1 MSTHNLFNSLQT
13 FDLGNGKQGNFYSLP
28 ALEKAGVGA
37 ISKLPVSI
45 RLVLESVLRNCDGKK
60 VSEAN
65 IKELAN
71 WKPNETRT
79 AEIPFVVARIV
90 LQDFTGVPLLVDLAA
105 MRSAVAKLGKN
116 PKIIE
121 PLVPV
126 DLVVDHSVQVD
137 FSGGADSMAKN
148 LDLEFTRNRE
158 RYQFLKWGMQAFD
171 TFKVVPPGI
180 GIVHQVNLE
189 YLAKG
194 VLEANDIYYP
204 DTLVGTDSHTTMI
217 NGIGIVGWGVG
228 GIEAEAGMLGQ
239 PVYFL
244 TPDVVGV
251 HLTGALREG
260 VTATDLALTVTQ
272 MLRKAKVVGK
282 FVEFFGPGATALPV
296 VDRATI
302 ANMAPEYG
310 ATMGFFPID
319 AECVNYLRATGRSD
333 EAVKTYENYYKAQG
347 LWGIP
352 KKGDIQYSQE
362 LELDLNS
369 VVPSVAGPKRP
380 QDKIE
385 LPNMKRDFISAFSK
399 PVTES
404 GFGMK
409 VEELSR
415 TVHVSAG
422 GEIHPGGGS
431 QQTVPHSKL
440 PPSEREMAIE
450 HPTPDSIHGKA
461 PQLKG
466 DVRNGSVLIAAITSC
481 TNTSNPSVMLAA
493 GLLAKKAVERGLTV
507 NSTVKSS
514 LAPGSRVVT
523 DYLNKTGL
531 APYLDKLGFQTV
543 GYGCTTCI
551 GNSGP
556 LHPAI
561 EDAIVKN
568 NLVAASVLS
577 GNRNFEA
584 RVHQNI
590 KANFLMSPP
599 LVVAFALAGRV
610 DIDMNHDPIGKDK
623 SGADVFL
630 KDLWPTLR
638 EVRDLMQAA
647 LQPEVFRKLYKDFAG
662 QNPKWNEIPS
672 STGNVYEWD
681 RKSTYIQEPP
691 FFTSFSLQPGSIA
704 EIKNARALAIFGDS
718 VTTDHISPA
727 GSIKKTSPA
736 GKYLIE
742 NGVTAEDFNSYG
754 SRRGNDRVMTRGTFA
769 NVRIKNLMVP
779 GVEGGETIFYPP
791 THSTWHATGHGDAK
805 KVEVPIYGNPTRM
818 SIYDASIAY
827 QKLGTPLVILAGQ
840 EYGTGSSRDWA
851 AKGTNLLGVK
861 AVVAQSFERI
871 HRSNLVGMGVLPLQ
885 FKEGTTAQTLKLD
898 GTETYDIVG
907 LDANIKPQQDLT
919 LKITRK
925 DRKIENV
932 SVRCRIDTP
941 IEIDYY
947 QHGGILPFVLRQL
960 VAKA

>member
-1 MSTHNLFNSLQT
+1 MSKLPNPFNTLQA
-13 FDLGNGKQGNFYSLP
+13 FAGGKQFYSLP
-28 ALEKAGVGA
+28 ALERAGFPL
-37 ISKLPVSI
+37 SRLPVSI
-45 RLVLESVLRNCDGKK
+45 RLVLEALLRNCDGQR
-60 VSEAN
+60 VMESN
-65 IKELAN
+65 IRELAA
-71 WKPNETRT
+71 WKPTEART

-137 FSGGADSMAKN
+137 FSGSADALKKN

-158 RYQFLKWGMQAFD
+158 RYQFLKWGMQAFE

-194 VLEANDIYYP
+194 VLNQGEVYYP

-217 NGIGIVGWGVG
+217 NGLGIVGWGVG

-251 HLTGALREG
+251 YLTGALKEG

-272 MLRKAKVVGK
+272 LLRKAKVVDK
-282 FVEFFGPGATALPV
+282 FVEFHGPGAAALPV
-296 VDRATI
+296 VDRAMI

-319 AECVNYLRATGRSD
+319 AECSNYLRATGRD
-333 EAVKTYENYYKAQG
+333 EKLIATYEAYYQAQG

-352 KKGDIQYSQE
+352 QKGAIDYSQVV
-362 LELDLNS
+362 ELDLGS

-380 QDKIE
+380 QDRIE
-385 LPNMKRDFISAFSK
+385 LQNLKRDFVAAFSK
-399 PVTES
+399 PVTEA
-404 GFGMK
+404 GFGKKAGDFATVWAQVNGQK
-409 VEELSR
+409 VG
-415 TVHVSAG
+415 H
-422 GEIHPGGGS
+422 
-431 QQTVPHSKL
+431 
-440 PPSEREMAIE
+440 
-450 HPTPDSIHGKA
+450 
-461 PQLKG
+461 
-466 DVRNGSVLIAAITSC
+466 GSVLIAAITSC

-493 GLLAKKAVERGLTV
+493 GLLAKKAVEKGLKV
-507 NSTVKSS
+507 NPAVKSS

-531 APYLDKLGFQTV
+531 TPYLDQLGFQTV

-556 LHPAI
+556 LAAPI
-561 EDAIVKN
+561 EEAIVKHD
-568 NLVAASVLS
+568 LVAASVLS

-610 DIDMNHDPIGKDK
+610 DIDLTNEPLGRDRAG
-623 SGADVFL
+623 GEVYL
-630 KDLWPTLR
+630 KDLWPTLQ
-638 EVRDLMQAA
+638 EVRDQMAAA
-647 LQPEVFRKLYKDFAG
+647 LKPEVFRRLYTDFAA
-662 QNPKWNEIPS
+662 QNPKWNEIPA
-672 STGNVYEWD
+672 STGHVYAFD
-681 RKSTYIQEPP
+681 AQSTYIQEPP
-691 FFTSFSLQPGSIA
+691 FFTNFTMQPGRIA
-704 EIKNARALAIFGDS
+704 EIKGARALGIFGDS

-727 GSIKKTSPA
+727 GAIKQTAPA
-736 GKYLIE
+736 GKYLLA
-742 NGVTAEDFNSYG
+742 NGVTFADFNSYG

-769 NVRIKNLMVP
+769 NVRIKNLML
-779 GVEGGETIFYPP
+779 GGEEGGNTLGADGVK
-791 THSTWHATGHGDAK
+791 T
-805 KVEVPIYGNPTRM
+805 
-818 SIYDASIAY
+818 SIYDAAMAY
-827 QKLGTPLVILAGQ
+827 QQAGTPLIILAGQ

-861 AVVAQSFERI
+861 VVVAQSFERI

-885 FKEGTTAQTLKLD
+885 FMEGTTAQTLKLV
-898 GTETYDIVG
+898 GTETYDVVG
-907 LDANIKPQQDLT
+907 LTAAIKPQQDLI
-919 LKITRK
+919 LKITRQ
-925 DRKIENV
+925 DGSVESV
-932 SVRCRIDTP
+932 PVRCRIDTP
-941 IEIDYY
+941 IEIEYY
-947 QHGGILPFVLRQL
+947 QHGGILPYVLRQI
-960 VAKA
+960 VTKN

>member
-1 MSTHNLFNSLQT
+1 MSNAQNSFDSQT
-13 FDLGNGKQGNFYSLP
+13 LRQFDLGTGKEGSFYSLP
-28 ALEKAGVGA
+28 ALEKAGVGP

-45 RLVLESVLRNCDGKK
+45 RIVLESVLRNCDGKR
-60 VSEAN
+60 VSEAAVRA
-65 IKELAN
+65 LAN
-71 WKPNETRT
+71 WKPVEGRT
-79 AEIPFVVARIV
+79 EEIPFVVARIV

-137 FSGGADSMAKN
+137 FSGGSDSMERN

-158 RYQFLKWGMQAFD
+158 RYQFLKWGMQAFE

-194 VLEANDIYYP
+194 VLDAHGVYYP

-217 NGIGIVGWGVG
+217 NGLGIVGWGVG

-251 HLTGALREG
+251 QLSGAICEG
-260 VTATDLALTVTQ
+260 VTATDVALTVTQ

-282 FVEFFGPGATALPV
+282 FVEFFGPGAAALPL

-319 AECVNYLRATGRSD
+319 EECVNYLRATGRSD
-333 EAVKTYENYYKAQG
+333 AHCKLYENYYKAQG

-352 KKGDIQYSQE
+352 QAGQIDYSQVV
-362 LELDLNS
+362 ELDLSS
-369 VVPSVAGPKRP
+369 VKPSVAGPKRP
-380 QDKIE
+380 QDRIE
-385 LPNMKRDFISAFSK
+385 LGNLRREFFNAVQR
-399 PVTES
+399 PVAEN
-404 GFGMK
+404 GFGKSRQVFGKSVK
-409 VEELSR
+409 VEM
-415 TVHVSAG
+415 A
-422 GEIHPGGGS
+422 
-431 QQTVPHSKL
+431 SKKK
-440 PPSEREMAIE
+440 A
-450 HPTPDSIHGKA
+450 SIGT
-461 PQLKG
+461 
-466 DVRNGSVLIAAITSC
+466 GSVVIAAITSC

-493 GLLAKKAVERGLTV
+493 GLLAKKAVERGLKV
-507 NSTVKSS
+507 NPAVKAS

-523 DYLNKTGL
+523 DYLKKTGL
-531 APYLDKLGFQTV
+531 TPYLNKLRFNTV

-556 LHPAI
+556 LDPAI
-561 EDAIVKN
+561 EDAVVKN
-568 NLVAASVLS
+568 DFVTASVLS

-584 RVHQNI
+584 RVHQNV
-590 KANFLMSPP
+590 KSNFLMSPP

-610 DIDMNHDPIGKDK
+610 DIDLGCEPLGTGKD
-623 SGADVFL
+623 GEPVYLA
-630 KDLWPTLR
+630 DLWPTLQ
-638 EVRDLMQAA
+638 EVRDAMQSA
-647 LQPEVFRKLYKDFAG
+647 LKPEIFRKLYKNFAA

-672 STGNVYEWD
+672 SVGNVYEWD
-681 RKSTYIQEPP
+681 AKSTYIQEPP
-691 FFTSFSLQPGSIA
+691 FFNNFSMQPGSIKPIA
-704 EIKNARALAIFGDS
+704 GARPLGIFGDS

-727 GSIKKTSPA
+727 GAIKKSSPA
-736 GKYLIE
+736 GKFLGD
-742 NGVTAEDFNSYG
+742 NGVEFADFNSYG
-754 SRRGNDRVMTRGTFA
+754 SRRGNDRIMTRGTFA
-769 NVRIKNLMVP
+769 NVRIKNLML
-779 GVEGGETIFYPP
+779 GGEEGGNTIG
-791 THSTWHATGHGDAK
+791 TDGVKT
-805 KVEVPIYGNPTRM
+805 
-818 SIYDASIAY
+818 SIYDAAIAY
-827 QKLGTPLVILAGQ
+827 QAKGTPLIVIAGQ

-907 LDANIKPQQDLT
+907 LEASIKPQQDLT

-925 DRKIENV
+925 NGAVENV

-960 VAKA
+960 VAQA

>member
-1 MSTHNLFNSLQT
+1 MSLPNPFNTLQSFSAAGATHKL
-13 FDLGNGKQGNFYSLP
+13 YSLP
-28 ALEKAGVGA
+28 ALERAGVGK
-37 ISKLPVSI
+37 ISRLPVSI
-45 RLVLESVLRNCDGKK
+45 RLVLESLLRNCDGKR
-60 VSEAN
+60 VSEQA
-65 IKELAN
+65 IRELAG
-71 WKPNETRT
+71 WGAKAPRT
-79 AEIPFVVARIV
+79 EEIPFVVARIV

-105 MRSAVAKLGKN
+105 MRSAVTKLGKN

-137 FSGGADSMAKN
+137 FAGSADALQKN
-148 LDLEFTRNRE
+148 LELEFSRNRE

-194 VLEANDIYYP
+194 VLNNSSGVYYP

-251 HLTGALREG
+251 YLTGSLREG

-272 MLRKAKVVGK
+272 QMRKTKVVGK
-282 FVEFFGPGATALPV
+282 FVEFFGPGAAALPV
-296 VDRATI
+296 VDRAMI

-319 AECVNYLRATGRSD
+319 AECSNYLRATGRD
-333 EAVKTYENYYKAQG
+333 EKLVETYEAYYKAQN

-352 KKGDIQYSQE
+352 QQGEIDYSQVV
-362 LELDLNS
+362 ELDLS
-369 VVPSVAGPKRP
+369 TVVPSVAGPKRP
-380 QDKIE
+380 QDRIVLSNLKNE
-385 LPNMKRDFISAFSK
+385 FTSSFSK
-399 PVTES
+399 PVAEN
-404 GFGMK
+404 GFGK
-409 VEELSR
+409 KAEEFS
-415 TVHVSAG
+415 TVKAEV
-422 GEIHPGGGS
+422 GGS
-431 QQTVPHSKL
+431 KIGH
-440 PPSEREMAIE
+440 
-450 HPTPDSIHGKA
+450 
-461 PQLKG
+461 
-466 DVRNGSVLIAAITSC
+466 GSVLIAAITSC

-493 GLLAKKAVERGLTV
+493 GLLAKKAVEKGLTV
-507 NSTVKSS
+507 NSAVKSS

-531 APYLDKLGFQTV
+531 TPYLDRLGFQTV

-556 LHPAI
+556 LDAKI
-561 EDAIVKN
+561 EEAVVKN
-568 NLVAASVLS
+568 DLVAASVLS

-610 DIDMNHDPIGKDK
+610 DIDLSTEPIGTGSD
-623 SGADVFL
+623 GAPVFL
-630 KDLWPTLR
+630 KDLWPSIQD
-638 EVRDLMQAA
+638 VRNQMQAA
-647 LQPEVFRKLYKDFAG
+647 LKPEVFRRLYTDFAA

-672 STGNVYEWD
+672 SVGNVYAFD
-681 RKSTYIQEPP
+681 VKSTYIQEPP
-691 FFTSFSLQPGSIA
+691 FFSNFSLQPGSIA
-704 EIKNARALAIFGDS
+704 AIKGARALGIFGDS

-727 GSIKKTSPA
+727 GAIKKSSPA
-736 GKYLIE
+736 GKFLLE
-742 NGVTAEDFNSYG
+742 NGVSFEDFNSYG
-754 SRRGNDRVMTRGTFA
+754 SRRGNDRIMTRGTFA
-769 NVRIKNLMVP
+769 NVRIKNLML
-779 GVEGGETIFYPP
+779 GGEEGGNTFGPDGVK
-791 THSTWHATGHGDAK
+791 T
-805 KVEVPIYGNPTRM
+805 

-827 QKLGTPLVILAGQ
+827 QKLGTPLIIIAGQ

-851 AKGTNLLGVK
+851 AKGTNQLGVK
-861 AVVAQSFERI
+861 VVVAQSFERI

-885 FKEGTTAQTLKLD
+885 FKEGTTAQSLKLD
-898 GTETYDIVG
+898 GTETYDVVG
-907 LDANIKPQQDLT
+907 LDASIKPQQDLV

-925 DRKIENV
+925 NGEISDV
-932 SVRCRIDTP
+932 AVRCRIDTP

-947 QHGGILPFVLRQL
+947 QHGGILPYVLRQI
-960 VAKA
+960 VSKN